1 MHTVAYFMIITP
13 LFITSLSFYPYISVD
28 LNFFN
33 KHKAALETR
42 MSIRPLLIELE
53 GCGILNDLERETVE
67 VESTSYKQN
76 HALIVLLSKKG
87 SKAQERFYDILKKK
101 DSYLVEDLEN

>member
-1 MHTVAYFMIITP
+1 MP
-13 LFITSLSFYPYISVD
+13 FYPYISVD

-42 MSIRPLLIELE
+42 MSIRPILIELE

-76 HALIVLLSKKG
+76 HALIVLLSRKG
-87 SKAQERFYDILKKK
+87 PGAQQKFYEILKEK
-101 DSYLVEDLEN
+101 DRYLVEDLEN